1 VRQAWTEVDAR
12 TETDLPA
19 PVEPASALA
28 AGARSLADV
37 LASGPLALP
46 VALAYAKEI
55 ASRAGSFHRRGRAHG
70 ALAAARI
77 TVGPHG
83 ITLPQPGGTT
93 PSATPSSDLR
103 DFGLLLHQL
112 LTGLIPGDH
121 PPPARAKDDAE
132 LSPEAVR
139 SAALRLAARCRCARG
154 ESDLRRVSTELRLL
168 QITLNGIGSNEKVP
182 AAPADHSAEQ
192 PPVAV
197 APDKTERS
205 RASEIGC
212 PSCGS
217 SDTFPAKRLTILEK
231 ALAAADLKTY
241 RCHRCRQRFINLFG
255 LQLTRPEDR

>member
-1 VRQAWTEVDAR
+1 MRQAWIEVDAR

-19 PVEPASALA
+19 SVEPASALA

-77 TVGPHG
+77 TIGPHG
-83 ITLPQPGGTT
+83 ITLPQPGGTA
-93 PSATPSSDLR
+93 PSATPLSDLR
-103 DFGLLLHQL
+103 DFGLLLQQML
-112 LTGLIPGDH
+112 SGPDRGECS
-121 PPPARAKDDAE
+121 PPAGGNHGAKP
-132 LSPEAVR
+132 SPETVR
-139 SAALRLAARCRCARG
+139 SAALLLAARCRCARG

-168 QITLNGIGSNEKVP
+168 QIMLNGIGSNEKAP
-182 AAPADHSAEQ
+182 AAPADHSAEP

-197 APDKTERS
+197 APARPERS
-205 RASEIGC
+205 RASQIGC

-255 LQLTRPEDR
+255 LQLTRPEDD